1 MPNFYGQLKLMP
13 GDPSAPAA
21 IFLSYARDDA
31 ESAKR
36 IADALRAFGM
46 EVWLDQSEL
55 RGGDSWDAKIKTQ
68 IRTCAL
74 FMPIISAQTQKRTE
88 GYFRREWKFGVER
101 THDMA
106 AGVAFVFPVVID
118 DTQEAD
124 ATVPEEFMRFQWTRL
139 PRGVPTP
146 QFIEHVRQILDNPG
160 KPASASRGAPPATP
174 RAQTAG
180 TAPPRARSFPPW
192 AIGVIAALV
201 VACVAALFMR
211 RGPAPAATPVAVPQ
225 APSEAKAEA
234 PAPAADTKS
243 VAVLPFANF
252 SPDKD
257 NEFFADGLQ
266 DEVITALAKI
276 HDLKVISRT
285 SVLAYKNP
293 EGRNLKRIG
302 VELGVATVLE
312 GSVQRIGSKVHL
324 NVQLID
330 ARTDDHIWAN
340 SYTEELTD
348 VFTIESSLAEQI
360 SAALKA
366 SFTTDEKALIERR
379 PTENKEAY
387 DLYLRGRVM
396 EENLGSADSLQD
408 NDNVISLF
416 EQAAAKDPTFLLP
429 HVQASILHGGLYWY
443 ASFDSSDSRRA
454 KALAELEIAKR
465 LAPSAPETHLAQ
477 GEYDYTCLNDWP
489 LALEEFRAAEAGL
502 PNDAQVRFGIGRC
515 LRRMG
520 QYADAIVEFEKAVSL
535 NPNDENSAYTDV
547 QMYSTLR
554 RYADC
559 VEKAKYYGERF
570 PKDDF
575 IKKYGAEAQFQLDGD
590 RAALVR
596 IGAVTNPYGDDNEHV
611 LAYRREM
618 LAGDLKAAE
627 RELMAP
633 GMTGVT
639 NDTGSINDPVS
650 LLHAYLAVLL
660 GKPEEAKALGA
671 QAIVDFGKIVWT
683 RRQLPWAH
691 FGIARAEAYQGDM
704 DAAARD
710 AKKALDES
718 QALDKYES
726 TFMAFE
732 YGKLLVITGRTEDA
746 FSALAALIAG
756 PGDVVPRAYA
766 YDPVWARLK
775 GDPRFQPIVDSVK
788 PL

>member
-1 MPNFYGQLKLMP
+1 MP
-13 GDPSAPAA
+13 GDPSASAA

-46 EVWLDQSEL
+46 EVWFDQSEL
-55 RGGDSWDAKIKTQ
+55 RGGDSWDAKIRTQ

-74 FMPIISAQTQKRTE
+74 FMPIISAQTQRRTE

-118 DTQEAD
+118 DTQEAQ

-160 KPASASRGAPPATP
+160 KPAAAARGAAPSPQ
-174 RAQTAG
+174 RAPTAG
-180 TAPPRARSFPPW
+180 MPSPPARSFPPW
-192 AIGVIAALV
+192 AIGVIAALI
-201 VACVAALFMR
+201 VACAAALIMR
-211 RGPAPAATPVAVPQ
+211 RGPDAAPAPAAAPQ
-225 APSEAKAEA
+225 PPAEAKAEA
-234 PAPAADTKS
+234 PAPAADAKS

-293 EGRNLKRIG
+293 EGRNLKKIG

-396 EENLGSADSLQD
+396 EESLAAASTLQD
-408 NDNVISLF
+408 SDDAIALF
-416 EQAAAKDPTFLLP
+416 MQAAAKDPAFLLP
-429 HVQASILHGGLYWY
+429 HVQASILHGSLYWY
-443 ASFDSSDSRRA
+443 ASYDASADRRA

-465 LAPSAPETHLAQ
+465 LAPSAPETRLAQ

-489 LALEEFRAAEAGL
+489 LALEDFRAAEAGL

-520 QYADAIVEFEKAVSL
+520 RYADSIVEFERAVSL

-547 QMYSTLR
+547 QMYGTLR
-554 RYADC
+554 RYAAC

-570 PKDDF
+570 PRDDF
-575 IKKYGAEAQFQLDGD
+575 IKKYGAEARFQLDGD

-596 IGAVTNPYGDDNEHV
+596 AGAVTNPYGDDNEHI
-611 LAYRREM
+611 LAYRRAM
-618 LAGDLKAAE
+618 LAGDLQAAE
-627 RELMAP
+627 RELSSPQVKP
-633 GMTGVT
+633 GT
-639 NDTGSINDPVS
+639 NDTGSVNDPVS
-650 LLHAYLAVLL
+650 LLRAYVAFVL
-660 GKPEEAKALGA
+660 GKHDEAKAFGA
-671 QAIVDFGKIVWT
+671 QAVADYGKVIWT

-710 AKKALDES
+710 AKKALDEM
-718 QALDKYES
+718 QALDTYES
-726 TFMAFE
+726 TFMMYE
-732 YGKLLVITGRTEDA
+732 YGKVLVITGRTEAA
-746 FSALAALIAG
+746 FQALAALMAG
-756 PGDVVPRAYA
+756 AGDVVPRAYA
-766 YDPVWARLK
+766 YDPGWAR
-775 GDPRFQPIVDSVK
+775 R
-788 PL
+788 

>member
-1 MPNFYGQLKLMP
+1 MP

-46 EVWLDQSEL
+46 EVWFDQSEL

-118 DTQEAD
+118 DTQEAH

-160 KPASASRGAPPATP
+160 KPAAAVRGASPSPQ
-174 RAQTAG
+174 RAPTAG
-180 TAPPRARSFPPW
+180 TSAPPARSFPLW
-192 AIGVIAALV
+192 ATGVIAVVV
-201 VACVAALFMR
+201 VACAAALFMR
-211 RGPAPAATPVAVPQ
+211 RGPAPAAAPAMAPQ
-225 APSEAKAEA
+225 PPAEAKVEA
-234 PAPAADTKS
+234 QAQVPAPAVDPKS

-293 EGRNLKRIG
+293 EGRNLKKIG

-360 SAALKA
+360 STALKA

-396 EENLGSADSLQD
+396 EESLGAAANLQD
-408 NDNVISLF
+408 NDDVISLF
-416 EQAAAKDPTFLLP
+416 EQAAAKDPAFLLP

-443 ASFDSSDSRRA
+443 ASFDSSAERRA

-489 LALEEFRAAEAGL
+489 LALEEYRAAEAAL

-520 QYADAIVEFEKAVSL
+520 KYADSIVEFEKAVSL

-547 QMYSTLR
+547 QMYGTLR
-554 RYADC
+554 RYPEC
-559 VEKAKYYGERF
+559 VAKAKYYGDRF
-570 PKDDF
+570 PRDDF

-596 IGAVTNPYGDDNEHV
+596 IGAVTNPFGDDNEHV
-611 LAYRREM
+611 LAYRRDM
-618 LAGDLKAAE
+618 LAGDLQAAD
-627 RELMAP
+627 RELSSP

-639 NDTGSINDPVS
+639 NDTGSVNDPVS
-650 LLHAYLAVLL
+650 LLRASIAFVL
-660 GKPEEAKALGA
+660 GKHDEAKALGA
-671 QAIVDFGKIVWT
+671 QAVLDYGNVTWT

-710 AKKALDES
+710 AKKAVDES
-718 QALDKYES
+718 QALDAYES
-726 TFMAFE
+726 TFMMYE
-732 YGKLLVITGRTEDA
+732 YGKLLVITGRTEEA
-746 FSALAALIAG
+746 FSAMAALIAG

-766 YDPVWARLK
+766 YDPVWGRLK
-775 GDPRFQPIVDSVK
+775 SDPRFQTIIDSVR

>member
-1 MPNFYGQLKLMP
+1 V
-13 GDPSAPAA
+13 PAA

-46 EVWLDQSEL
+46 EVWFDQSEL
-55 RGGDSWDAKIKTQ
+55 RGGDSWDSKIKTQ

-74 FMPIISAQTQKRTE
+74 FMPIISAQTQRRTE

-118 DTQEAD
+118 ETQETEAM
-124 ATVPEEFMRFQWTRL
+124 VPEEFMRFQWTRL
-139 PRGVPTP
+139 PRGIPTP
-146 QFIEHVRQILDNPG
+146 QFIEHVRQVLDNPG
-160 KPASASRGAPPATP
+160 KPAATARAASPSPQRAATAGAPASPA
-174 RAQTAG
+174 RH
-180 TAPPRARSFPPW
+180 FPLW
-192 AIGVIAALV
+192 AVGIVAAIV
-201 VACVAALFMR
+201 VGSAALFMMR
-211 RGPAPAATPVAVPQ
+211 SPAAPTAPPPQAPAAAKT
-225 APSEAKAEA
+225 EAAQ
-234 PAPAADTKS
+234 PAADSKS

-293 EGRNLKRIG
+293 EGRNLKKIG

-330 ARTDDHIWAN
+330 ARTDDHIWAD

-348 VFTIESSLAEQI
+348 VFTIEASLAEQI
-360 SAALKA
+360 SSALKA
-366 SFTTDEKALIERR
+366 SFTSDEKALIERR

-387 DLYLRGRVM
+387 DLYLRARVM
-396 EENLGSADSLQD
+396 EESLGAAATLQD
-408 NDNVISLF
+408 SDDVIALF
-416 EQAAAKDPTFLLP
+416 ERAAAKDPAFLLP
-429 HVQASILHGGLYWY
+429 HVQATILHGGLYWY
-443 ASFDSSDSRRA
+443 ASYDSHAERRA

-465 LAPSAPETHLAQ
+465 LAPSAPETLLAQ

-489 LALEEFRAAEAGL
+489 LALKEYRAAEERL

-520 QYADAIVEFEKAVSL
+520 RYADSIGEFERAVTL
-535 NPNDENSAYTDV
+535 NPNDESSAYTVV

-559 VEKAKYYGERF
+559 IEKANYYGERF

-590 RAALVR
+590 RAALVK
-596 IGAVTNPYGDDNEHV
+596 IGAVTNPYGDENEHA
-611 LAYRREM
+611 LAYRRAM
-618 LAGDLKAAE
+618 LAGDLQAAD
-627 RELMAP
+627 RELSSP
-633 GMTGVT
+633 GLTAVN
-639 NDTGSINDPVS
+639 NDTGSVNDPVS
-650 LLHAYLAVLL
+650 LLRANIAFVL
-660 GKPEEAKALGA
+660 GRQGEAKSLGA
-671 QAIVDFGKIVWT
+671 QAVLDYGKVVWT

-691 FGIARAEAYQGDM
+691 FGIARAEAYQGEM

-710 AKKALDES
+710 AEKAFDEM
-718 QALDKYES
+718 QALDTYES
-726 TFMAFE
+726 TFMRYE
-732 YGKLLVITGRTEDA
+732 YGKVLVITGRTEDA
-746 FSALAALIAG
+746 FSVLTALIAG
-756 PGDVVPRAYA
+756 PGDIVPRSYA

-775 GDPRFQPIVDSVK
+775 GDPRFQSILDSFK